1 MMMMMMAVAMMMMA
15 VATLSSTLPVVEQVG
30 EVVVSKMAG
39 SRKHKSPFDATIRP
53 KCAGCSQYMS
63 PLCMRGSNSSRC
75 YPPRGKLCHQG
86 ICNLHPKSRC
96 PVRFP
101 LPHWPLVGPKVRQR
115 SEKYRRECTAAGT
128 AG

>member
-1 MMMMMMAVAMMMMA
+1 MMMMMAVAMMMMA
-15 VATLSSTLPVVEQVG
+15 VATLSSTLPVVELVG
-30 EVVVSKMAG
+30 KVVVSKMAG

-86 ICNLHPKSRC
+86 IYNLHPKSRC

-115 SEKYRRECTAAGT
+115 SEKCRRECTAAGT